1 MFRGFDDAERAVEMD
16 SVRRIEKV
24 LVSSLRTGEDGLS
37 QVVLDG
43 RIVPLA
49 GLGGLEPYGEEINVF
64 RVGEGADERAYA
76 YAEIVD
82 LCEFDP
88 ADVVKTAGKRARRL
102 ALIGGRPVEL
112 FDAAELLSEPAA
124 YNAAAAV

>member
-1 MFRGFDDAERAVEMD
+1 MD

-24 LVSSLRTGEDGLS
+24 AADALRSGDDGTS

-49 GLGGLEPYGEEINVF
+49 GLGGFKPEGEEINLF
-64 RVGEGADERAYA
+64 RVGEDGHEKAYA

-88 ADVVKTAGKRARRL
+88 ADVVKAKGQTGRRL

-112 FDAAELLSEPAA
+112 FDAAELLAEPAGA
-124 YNAAAAV
+124 EG